1 MAKRFTDTDKWK
13 KKFIRGL
20 EASYK
25 LLWFYILDDCD
36 HAGIWHVDMEVARIK
51 VGENISESGA
61 LEFFAGKILVF
72 DDNEKWFIPD
82 FIEFQY
88 GSLSENNRAHLSV
101 INVLTRYGLIDNKGY
116 IRGLEGAKDKEQDKD
131 MDKVKDKV
139 KDKDKDKEP
148 KNKIAIINE
157 NQNKKLHL
165 FEDSEF
171 YDLDKFKAEFVDTKY
186 QMFSMDF
193 YYEAVKNWSES
204 GGNKKKDWV
213 ATARGFMTRDY
224 QDGNPVYAKGILKND
239 KSKIAKIRADKEV
252 MTEAILKSMT
262 K

>member
-20 EASYK
+20 EAPYK

-36 HAGIWHVDMEVARIK
+36 HAGIWHVDIEVAQIRIGEK
-51 VGENISESGA
+51 VDLAEA
-61 LEFFAGKILVF
+61 LGFFAGKFFVF

-101 INVLTRYGLIDNKGY
+101 INILTRYGLIDNKGY

-157 NQNKKLHL
+157 NQNTKLHL
-165 FEDSEF
+165 FKDSEYF
-171 YDLDKFKAEFVDTKY
+171 DMDKFKTTFIGSKY
-186 QMFSMDF
+186 EMFNLEV
-193 YYEAVKNWSES
+193 YYEKCKNWSA
-204 GGNKKKDWV
+204 NDKKKIDWI
-213 ATARGFMTRDY
+213 ATARNMMLRDY
-224 QDGNPVYAKGILKND
+224 TDGKPVYAKGLKKD
-239 KSKIAKIRADKEV
+239 ESKIGKIMAEKDEV
-252 MTEAILKSMT
+252 LEGILKSLT